1 MRATHYTQLQEL
13 CRQRAMPK
21 LKGNAALQCY
31 WQIGQ
36 ILHTSQLE
44 LKLPHIRQLIYAA
57 HLKLVRDNRIAI
69 ETTHLRQ
76 YYRFYSCFPTW
87 QCAEAELTWSHYQRL
102 CRLKDQSK
110 RYFYQQEAL
119 QYQWTITVLDRQIKA
134 LYYERIRLWTPAEA
148 LVQHKTPVTLVKD
161 HYILEFLQLPD
172 STSLLE
178 RELEDS
184 LLEQLQDFLLELG
197 NGYSFVARQ
206 KMVTTATGKHFFI
219 DLVFYHFEL
228 KCFVLIDLKIGE
240 LSHRDIGQMDMYV
253 RLYEEKWRGPD
264 DNPTIGIILCSEKDQ
279 TIVKYSL
286 LSEHSNLYAST
297 YQLNLGRENGKDQ
310 SV

>member
-1 MRATHYTQLQEL
+1 MRAIHYTQLQEL
-13 CRQRAMPK
+13 CRKRSLHK
-21 LKGNAALQCY
+21 LKGNDALQCY

-36 ILHTSQLE
+36 ILHTSQLD
-44 LKLPHIRQLIYAA
+44 LKLPNMRRLIYTT
-57 HLKLVRDNRIAI
+57 HLKLIGDNSIAI
-69 ETTHLRQ
+69 SLAHLRQ

-119 QYQWTITVLDRQIKA
+119 HYQWTLRVLNRQIKT
-134 LYYERIRLWTPAEA
+134 LHYERIRLWTPVATQ
-148 LVQHKTPVTLVKD
+148 VQHKTPVTLVKD
-161 HYILEFLQLPD
+161 HYILEFLQLSDP
-172 STSLLE
+172 TALLE

-197 NGYSFVARQ
+197 NGFSFVARQ

-286 LSEHSNLYAST
+286 LSEHRNLYAST
-297 YQLNLGRENGKDQ
+297 YQLKLGRKNGKDHLI
-310 SV
+310 

>member
-1 MRATHYTQLQEL
+1 MRATHYTQL
-13 CRQRAMPK
+13 RALFSKRSLHK
-21 LKGNAALQCY
+21 LKGNLALQNY
-31 WQIGQ
+31 WEIGQ
-36 ILHTSQLE
+36 LLHTTQLD
-44 LKLPHIRQLIYAA
+44 LALTDVRQLIYAT
-57 HLKLVRDNRIAI
+57 HLKLAQDGSLAI
-69 ETTHLRQ
+69 PVTRLRQ

-87 QCAEAELTWSHYQRL
+87 QCAEVELTWSHYQRL
-102 CRLKDQSK
+102 CRLKDKAK
-110 RYFYQQEAL
+110 RDFYRQEAL
-119 QYQWTITVLDRQIKA
+119 QYQWTIKVLDRQIKA
-134 LYYERIRLWTPAEA
+134 LYYERIRLWTPAATPVEA
-148 LVQHKTPVTLVKD
+148 RVPVTLVKD

-172 STSLLE
+172 LSSLLE

-197 NGYSFVARQ
+197 NGFSFVARQ

-264 DNPTIGIILCSEKDQ
+264 DNPTIGIIFCSEKDQ

-286 LSEHSNLYAST
+286 LSEHRNLYAST
-297 YQLNLGRENGKDQ
+297 YQLKLGRENGRDHL
-310 SV
+310 V